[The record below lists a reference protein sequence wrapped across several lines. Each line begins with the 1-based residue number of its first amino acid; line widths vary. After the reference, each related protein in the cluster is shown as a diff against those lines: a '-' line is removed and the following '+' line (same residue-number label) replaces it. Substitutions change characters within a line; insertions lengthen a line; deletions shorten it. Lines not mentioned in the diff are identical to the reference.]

1 MKRQAEPRKPIAE
14 SGAQLL
20 ERFLQQTLVV
30 RLPRLEPGSVVVL
43 REVAQELDPVLGE
56 SGEGA
61 GLAHGTAIVPMLD
74 PLING
79 KEPELDR
86 YGASIGPAQCRRHD
100 RQPPA
105 ATRGPTRGGGTCP
118 AWRPSAPLSRPAFV
132 PARRRSELG
141 GDFAD
146 RDLERRTGAGH
157 GHHRGSDHDRA
168 EPRKEDPQSG
178 EDSSATIERSIEFDV
193 RDDSGRIHV
202 MPHAAQWDVRM
213 RDMQPEAR
221 LEDGD
226 RVTVVGSALPFGQ
239 LQDPGSADWLTP
251 DDPVIAADLE
261 AARAAGELE
270 PDPSRRY
277 GNLGIPGFALGRPE
291 SPPTLDPGVPTPAVY
306 QHAPAPQEASR
317 PEPAARPA
325 AGIAAEEAPAAS
337 FAPTPETLVL
347 AAVPGSD
354 LLIAEGDPASAA
366 SLDQWE
372 FLAGLAGAVLA
383 IGGAVLLALTV
394 EGWLA

>member
-1 MKRQAEPRKPIAE
+1 MARASVRHNAADMTASP
-14 SGAQLL
+14 QL
-20 ERFLQQTLVV
+20 
-30 RLPRLEPGSVVVL
+30 L
-43 REVAQELDPVLGE
+43 REVQLVVAALALLGGLQLLFRGLR
-56 SGEGA
+56 SYLRGGDLSSVGTSRIATLSA
-61 GLAHGTAIVPMLD
+61 GLVRVTGTIEAAIT
-74 PLING
+74 IQSY
-79 KEPELDR
+79 
-86 YGASIGPAQCRRHD
+86 YGFPC
-100 RQPPA
+100 
-105 ATRGPTRGGGTCP
+105 
-118 AWRPSAPLSRPAFV
+118 V
-132 PARRRSELG
+132 YY
-141 GDFAD
+141 
-146 RDLERRTGAGH
+146 
-157 GHHRGSDHDRA
+157 RA
-168 EPRKEDPQSG
+168 EPRKEHPQSG